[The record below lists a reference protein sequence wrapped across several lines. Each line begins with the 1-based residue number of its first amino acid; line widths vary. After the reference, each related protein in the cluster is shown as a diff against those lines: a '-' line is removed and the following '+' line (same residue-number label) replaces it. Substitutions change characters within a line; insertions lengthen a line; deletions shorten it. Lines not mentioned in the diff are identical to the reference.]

1 MLIMTTIAFH
11 LTIPP
16 EVYEALTLEA
26 KRAKKSPED
35 FSVEVLKAFLL
46 RQQKLAKG
54 QRLLRTMPQ
63 RAKKRSSS
71 LRADTARRHDDY
83 LYGEFNF

>member
-1 MLIMTTIAFH
+1 MATIAIN
-11 LTIPP
+11 LAISP

-63 RAKKRSSS
+63 RAMKRSN
-71 LRADTARRHDDY
+71 LARYADTARRHDDY
-83 LYGEFNF
+83 LYGEEA